1 MSVVL
6 QINSSSSSSS
16 TWKEGPDLEGFDG
29 VSWLFK
35 GQ

>member
-6 QINSSSSSSS
+6 QINSSSSS
-16 TWKEGPDLEGFDG
+16 TRKEGSDLEGFDG

>member
-6 QINSSSSSSS
+6 QINSGGGSS
-16 TWKEGPDLEGFDG
+16 TWKEGPALEGFDG

>member
-6 QINSSSSSSS
+6 QISSS
-16 TWKEGPDLEGFDG
+16 TWKEGPAFEGFDG
-29 VSWLFK
+29 VSWFFK

>member
-6 QINSSSSSSS
+6 QINSSSSS